1 MPSILSRKTI
11 AILATGVLGVGIL
24 GGAATAAV
32 PATGTQVRA
41 EEADTARHAKSMARV
56 LQGLVEKGVI
66 TQEQAQQILRA
77 FAEAAAG
84 DHRRF
89 KLAWN
94 AMRAAID
101 YIGLPSEAV
110 RAQLAAGKTL
120 GEIADQQPGKSREG
134 LIRFLH
140 EKAQEAVTKAVAEG
154 KLTAEQ
160 GRELMERLD
169 AGIVKLVDKTWGD
182 RPDTRRDKPSTQ
194 RTGSN

>member
-1 MPSILSRKTI
+1 MLSILSRKTI

-24 GGAATAAV
+24 GGAAMAAV
-32 PATGTQVRA
+32 PPTDIQVRA
-41 EEADTARHAKSMARV
+41 EEAER
-56 LQGLVEKGVI
+56 
-66 TQEQAQQILRA
+66 
-77 FAEAAAG
+77 G

-94 AMRAAID
+94 ATRAAID

-140 EKAQEAVTKAVAEG
+140 EKAQEAVAKAVAEG

-169 AGIVKLVDKTWGD
+169 AGIVKLVDKTWDD
-182 RPDTRRDKPSTQ
+182 RPHTRRDKPSAQ

>member
-1 MPSILSRKTI
+1 MRSDLSRKII
-11 AILATGVLGVGIL
+11 AILGASVLGVGIL
-24 GGAATAAV
+24 GGAAAATV
-32 PATGTQVRA
+32 PAQGPQTLSEERERGDRA
-41 EEADTARHAKSMARV
+41 ESMTRV
-56 LQGLVEKGVI
+56 LHGLVEKGVI

-77 FAEAAAG
+77 FAEAADG
-84 DHRRF
+84 EHRRF

-120 GEIADQQPGKSREG
+120 GEIADTQPGKSREG

-140 EKAQEAVTKAVAEG
+140 EKAQEAVAKAVAEG

-169 AGIVKLVDKTWGD
+169 AGIVKLVDKTWDD
-182 RPDTRRDKPSTQ
+182 RPGRSDRERPARGT
-194 RTGSN
+194 N

>member
-1 MPSILSRKTI
+1 MLSIISRKTT

-24 GGAATAAV
+24 GGAAAAAV
-32 PATGTQVRA
+32 PATATQVRA

-77 FAEAAAG
+77 FAEAADG

-94 AMRAAID
+94 AMSAAID

-120 GEIADQQPGKSREG
+120 GEIADHQPGKSREG

-182 RPDTRRDKPSTQ
+182 RPGARREKSGAPA
-194 RTGSN
+194 TGSN